1 MRLINAVVTA
11 KTVKNTGM
19 DSLSMSAGNELEPG
33 PRSLKGHNVPK
44 SVGGL
49 GVQVRSREAQSTA
62 RAVGWGGFTGG

>member
-1 MRLINAVVTA
+1 MRLMYAVVTA

-33 PRSLKGHNVPK
+33 PRSLRGPQSPK
-44 SVGGL
+44 SAGGL
-49 GVQVRSREAQSTA
+49 DIKVAPREVPGTA